1 MTAQSGGKRDYDHV
15 LVGGGIASVSA
26 AHALRREDPSAR
38 IAILC
43 GERVLPY
50 QRQPLT
56 KEFLA
61 GNLAPAAITIHPAG
75 FYEMRRIDLLLGAG
89 VASVDCGAHVVK
101 LEDCSA
107 IQYGKLLIATGASP
121 RSLAVPGAT
130 LAGIGHLHDVD
141 DALVLRDNAARQR
154 RLLIVGGGFTGCEAA
169 ATMRERDLEVTLV
182 RRVALTFEPE

>member
-15 LVGGGIASVSA
+15 LIGGGIASVSA

-43 GERVLPY
+43 GERALPY
-50 QRQPLT
+50 QRQPLA

-101 LEDCSA
+101 LEDGSA
-107 IQYGKLLIATGASP
+107 I
-121 RSLAVPGAT
+121 
-130 LAGIGHLHDVD
+130 
-141 DALVLRDNAARQR
+141 
-154 RLLIVGGGFTGCEAA
+154 
-169 ATMRERDLEVTLV
+169 
-182 RRVALTFEPE
+182 